1 MTLGTNNQ
9 IILKLDQSNRGPL
22 VELIAIGSIGSDS
35 KLAGVRSWNR
45 IASYSNIE
53 WSNVN
58 IRGNGIDTVVWI
70 EISDTSRLI
79 KLINSLKYLMEAQ
92 EEDDSDIQVFIN
104 ETDWIMR
111 QTDTNTSV
119 SLPVRWFDSK
129 WAAAT
134 ITNPSISAPLCC
146 VKLVSGL
153 DQISAILK
161 RVDKWREE
169 WSVDLLSVAVDRGR
183 DTGIW
188 DIKFVAETSTPPH
201 VKLSASLP
209 HCPEQQLSINRPFE
223 PCQVS
228 VSLGA
233 ATRAL
238 ITPLAENDKLC
249 TATSGIS
256 LMWIP
261 DEGLA
266 CNINWNSLGLGQI
279 TTIIYIPCRIV
290 N

>member
-1 MTLGTNNQ
+1 LTLGTNNQ
-9 IILKLDQSNRGPL
+9 VILKLDHQSNRGPV
-22 VELIAIGSIGSDS
+22 VELIAIGSIGTNS

-45 IASYSNIE
+45 VASYSNIE

-58 IRGNGIDTVVWI
+58 MRGNTPSTVWI
-70 EISDTSRLI
+70 EISDTGRLI
-79 KLINSLKYLMEAQ
+79 KLINSLKILMETQ
-92 EEDDSDIQVFIN
+92 HDNYCDIQVFIN
-104 ETDWIMR
+104 ENDWIMR
-111 QTDTNTSV
+111 QADTNTSV

-129 WAAAT
+129 WASAT

-183 DTGIW
+183 DTGVW

-201 VKLSASLP
+201 VKLSATLP
-209 HCPEQQLSINRPFE
+209 NCPEQQLSINRPFE
-223 PCQVS
+223 PCEVS
-228 VSLGA
+228 VSLTA

-238 ITPLAENDKLC
+238 ITPLAENDKLS
-249 TATSGIS
+249 TATSGIA

-261 DEGLA
+261 NEGLA

-279 TTIIYIPCRIV
+279 TTTIFIPCRII